1 MTEFTEFNVETE
13 KPMEGL
19 EQFEAE
25 FLEDRQK
32 ECEYLHTFH
41 EKGDLDAIAKMAHKW
56 KGIAAPY
63 GFVALEQLSKDLEA
77 SCRENNLDDCLKIIN
92 MVESYLKDKKKF
104 IEG

>member
-1 MTEFTEFNVETE
+1 METFNIESE

-25 FLEDRQK
+25 FLKDRVT
-32 ECEYLHTFH
+32 ECQYLHTFH
-41 EKGDLDAIAKMAHKW
+41 EKGDFDAMAKMAHKW

-63 GFVALEQLSKDLEA
+63 GFNTLEQLSKELEA
-77 SCRENNLDDCLKIIN
+77 SCRENNLNDCLRTIKII
-92 MVESYLKDKKKF
+92 EAYLGDKKKH

>member
-1 MTEFTEFNVETE
+1 MSKFNVENE

-19 EQFEAE
+19 EQFQGE
-25 FLEDRQK
+25 FLTDREK
-32 ECEYLHTFH
+32 ECEYLHSFH
-41 EKGDLDAIAKMAHKW
+41 EQGDIDAIAKMAHKW

-77 SCRENNLDDCLKIIN
+77 ACRESDLNNCLRTIKMI
-92 MVESYLKDKKKF
+92 ESYLEDKRKF